1 MHEGELEIDAG
12 LVRRLLRREQPAW
25 ADLPL
30 RPVPS
35 SGTDNALF
43 RLGEEMVVRLPRI
56 HWAVDAVRVEF
67 EWLPRLA
74 PELPLAVPRPLVL
87 GGPGEG
93 YPWPWEVNEWLDG
106 DDASRGRIGDVS
118 QAARDLAAFIGALRA
133 IDAAGAPRP
142 AAGDRGTPL
151 RFGDEQTREAIDAAG
166 LLVDGAAVTAVWDE
180 ARAAPEWDGAPVW
193 FHGDVASGNLLVQ
206 NGRISAVIDFALMG
220 AGDPACDLAVAWELL
235 DESGRRVFRAALDVD
250 DASWM
255 RGRGWALCTA
265 LWALPYYLGTNPV
278 MVAQARRKIAAVLAE
293 RG

>member
-1 MHEGELEIDAG
+1 MHGGELEIDAG

-25 ADLPL
+25 VDLPL

-93 YPWPWEVNEWLDG
+93 YPWPWAVYEWLDG

-118 QAARDLAAFIGALRA
+118 QAARALRPSSERCVRSTPPA
-133 IDAAGAPRP
+133 RPGPKPATAARRCDSAMSRRERRSMRP
-142 AAGDRGTPL
+142 DC
-151 RFGDEQTREAIDAAG
+151 
-166 LLVDGAAVTAVWDE
+166 W
-180 ARAAPEWDGAPVW
+180 
-193 FHGDVASGNLLVQ
+193 S
-206 NGRISAVIDFALMG
+206 M
-220 AGDPACDLAVAWELL
+220 
-235 DESGRRVFRAALDVD
+235 GRR
-250 DASWM
+250 
-255 RGRGWALCTA
+255 
-265 LWALPYYLGTNPV
+265 
-278 MVAQARRKIAAVLAE
+278 
-293 RG
+293 